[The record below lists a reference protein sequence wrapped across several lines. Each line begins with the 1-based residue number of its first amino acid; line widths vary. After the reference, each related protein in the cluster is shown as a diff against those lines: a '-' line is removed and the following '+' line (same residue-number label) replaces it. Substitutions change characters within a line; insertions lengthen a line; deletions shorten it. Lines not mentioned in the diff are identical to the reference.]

1 MMISGIPPMMHK
13 QIVTAVPATAAHEPF
28 LSNNSEAKNRAGN
41 RISAL
46 RCGILRNMM
55 KYPLS
60 IKAIAAKSDAVWSKK
75 SLVKKKVRMPAK
87 NSLAM
92 MKTL

>member
-1 MMISGIPPMMHK
+1 MHT
-13 QIVTAVPATAAHEPF
+13 QIVTAVPAIAAHEPF

-46 RCGILRNMM
+46 RCGILRNKM

-60 IKAIAAKSDAVWSKK
+60 IKAIAAKSDAVCSKK
-75 SLVKKKVRMPAK
+75 SLAKKKVKIPAK

-92 MKTL
+92 TKTL

>member
-1 MMISGIPPMMHK
+1 
-13 QIVTAVPATAAHEPF
+13 
-28 LSNNSEAKNRAGN
+28 
-41 RISAL
+41 
-46 RCGILRNMM
+46 M

-60 IKAIAAKSDAVWSKK
+60 IKAIAAKSDAAWSKK
-75 SLVKKKVRMPAK
+75 SLAKKKVRMPAK